1 MTLISSCQHFF
12 FSEHEILREEIK
24 SLQDV
29 RTKLQQ
35 KVNDLEDELKKT
47 KEDYEKSKATR

>member
-1 MTLISSCQHFF
+1 MSHIFFF